1 MTRSCT
7 NVSARADAAIAS
19 MARASDVGNAATNIR
34 NGPAIGVT
42 RVSALGSASSS
53 GLHVTR
59 GSPTAVAT
67 NSCTTRRW
75 RVSAL
80 DSDRDLGVST
90 HQNRTRW

>member
-1 MTRSCT
+1 MARSCT
-7 NVSARADAAIAS
+7 GVSTRADAAVAS

-53 GLHVTR
+53 SLHVTR

-67 NSCTTRRW
+67 NSCTTQRW

-80 DSDRDLGVST
+80 DNDGELGVST
-90 HQNRTRW
+90 HQSRTRW